1 MVQKSIFCWNSDR
14 FLDSACRGLLLL
26 LALVSLAG
34 CGGKPLRPAPPT
46 YAVSGDVKSAGVRI
60 PAGAQIEFRPIR
72 DTQADALTARGVIDS
87 SGKFQLNIPFV
98 DRVLPGATEG
108 VHTVRI
114 VFSAANNPTT
124 EYGAGLIVVAER
136 FTVEPK
142 ENHFT
147 ITLPKP

>member
-1 MVQKSIFCWNSDR
+1 MAKKSMSCRDSYRRFNSVY
-14 FLDSACRGLLLL
+14 RGLLLL
-26 LALVSLAG
+26 MALASLAG

-46 YAVSGDVKSAGVRI
+46 YTVSGEVKSAGVRL

-72 DTQADALTARGVIDS
+72 DTQVDALTARGVIDS

-98 DRVLPGATEG
+98 DRVLLGATEG
-108 VHTVRI
+108 PHTVRI

-124 EYGAGLIVVAER
+124 EYGAGLIIVPEK